1 MSTLQLIQCKL
12 GGRSRT
18 LSILIQHLAPVMFP
32 QTQALKVALPGDNV
46 RVSPSTILCLLRTKD
61 RKVLE
66 KMMMARITA
75 IVKLENRMRK
85 NRSKGIESRTTL
97 SLRRKTRHMKS
108 LRARLQTSLSTAV
121 MRRPTQMTTVHMT
134 MAKAIMAM
142 S

>member
-66 KMMMARITA
+66 KMMMAHITA

-108 LRARLQTSLSTAV
+108 LRAR
-121 MRRPTQMTTVHMT
+121 
-134 MAKAIMAM
+134 
-142 S
+142 